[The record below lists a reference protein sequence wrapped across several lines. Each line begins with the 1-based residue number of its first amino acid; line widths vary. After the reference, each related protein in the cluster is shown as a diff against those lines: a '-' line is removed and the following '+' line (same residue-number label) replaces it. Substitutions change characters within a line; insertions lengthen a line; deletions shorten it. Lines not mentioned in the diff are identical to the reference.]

1 MSCPASRAC
10 LVLAA
15 GVALA
20 TLPSRA
26 TAQRGAVR
34 VARCEPA
41 QRIRAVRLDGAPQLD
56 RAVLASRLV
65 TRAPAA
71 FARLLRPA
79 SAPCVDSLEVRRD
92 ALRLAVLHRQAGWYR
107 AAVSSAIER
116 SPKGVVVRFTI
127 TPGDEARVDTVAITG
142 LPALGTGKRRAEVPL
157 LKLQGE
163 RYDRA
168 EVERAIDSV
177 MARLGDAGYARARR
191 PATTARID
199 SATGRVALG
208 VAFDPGRPLRVGA
221 VQVEVEPLPGRSPRV
236 SPRAVRQLAGLDSG
250 RPYRASAI
258 TAAQRA
264 LYRSEAF
271 RLVLVDTLTPLS
283 GVRDSVLDLRIA
295 VAEARTRGARAG
307 IGWATQD
314 CLRAQGRVVDRG
326 FLGVGRRVELSARA
340 SKVGV
345 GAPADFAPALCSRA
359 LRVDPFSEK
368 LNYYVGATLANSRF
382 FGLPV
387 APLFTVYSERRGE
400 PFAYLRETGAGALAE
415 LSRTVAPRTVAT
427 VGFQYENG
435 RTVSDPVVS
444 CTRFGQCRP
453 DDVLVALFG
462 RGVGIASALLTR
474 DATDD
479 PVDPAHGWRGRVEA
493 RAGRTSSRLE
503 ETLRFYRSALELSG
517 YGVVAGGTVAGRLQW
532 SRAWAPGAS
541 PVDGAPLLPPQE
553 RLFAGGQNSVRGYQQ
568 NLLGPLAY
576 VVSQVST
583 TTRPDG
589 SLEVTVVPGAG
600 YTRAVPRGGTAVAV
614 ANLEYRRALR
624 VMAEPLQVV
633 AFVDAGTVW
642 EGAVTPLRV
651 GDLRATPG
659 VGVRLLTPLGPFRV
673 DIGYAPYDPPAG
685 QALYFASGADGAVG
699 RIYCASPARAGED
712 RSNAA
717 TCPATYRPPRGT
729 GVLSRLVFHFG
740 LGQAF

>member
-1 MSCPASRAC
+1 MPGPAARAC
-10 LVLAA
+10 LLLAA
-15 GVALA
+15 GGALVALPVR
-20 TLPSRA
+20 TM
-26 TAQRGAVR
+26 AQRSPGR

-41 QRIRAVRLDGAPQLD
+41 QRIRAVRMDGAPRLD

-65 TRAPAA
+65 TRAPGALT
-71 FARLLRPA
+71 RLVRPA

-107 AAVSSAIER
+107 ATVASAIER
-116 SPKGVVVRFTI
+116 SPRGVVVRFTI
-127 TPGDEARVDTVAITG
+127 TPGDEALVDSVGITG
-142 LPALGTGKRRAEVPL
+142 LPVLGSGKRRAELPL
-157 LKLQGE
+157 RKLRGE

-168 EVERAIDSV
+168 ELEQAIDSV

-191 PATTARID
+191 PLVGARID
-199 SATGRVALG
+199 SVAGRVALT
-208 VAFDPGRPLRVGA
+208 VAFDPGRPVTVGA
-221 VQVEVEPLPGRSPRV
+221 VQVDVEPLPGARPRV
-236 SPRAVRQLAGLDSG
+236 SPRALQRLAGLEGG
-250 RPYRASAI
+250 RPFRASAI
-258 TAAQRA
+258 TAAQRS

-283 GVRDSVLDLRIA
+283 SARDSVLDLRIA

-307 IGWATQD
+307 VGWATQD

-326 FLGVGRRVELSARA
+326 FLGVGRRVELSVRA

-345 GAPADFAPALCSRA
+345 GAPADIAPALCSRA

-368 LNYYVGATLANSRF
+368 LNYYVGASLANSRF
-382 FGLPV
+382 FGLPA
-387 APLFTVYSERRGE
+387 APLVTVYSERRGE
-400 PFAYLRETGAGALAE
+400 PFAYLRETGVGALAE

-427 VGFQYENG
+427 AGVQYENG

-453 DDVLVALFG
+453 EDVQVALFG

-479 PVDPAHGWRGRVEA
+479 PVDPAHGWRGRVEG
-493 RAGRTSSRLE
+493 RAGRTSSQLE
-503 ETLRFYRSALELSG
+503 ESLRFYRGSLELAG

-532 SRAWAPGAS
+532 SRAWAPGVSA
-541 PVDGAPLLPPQE
+541 VDGAPLLPPQE

-576 VVSQVST
+576 VVSQVT
-583 TTRPDG
+583 TSTRPDG
-589 SLEVTVVPGAG
+589 SLDVLVQPGAG
-600 YTRAVPRGGTAVAV
+600 YSRAVPRGGTAVAV

-624 VMAEPLQVV
+624 VLAEPVQLV

-642 EGAVTPLRV
+642 EGEVTPLRLSA
-651 GDLRATPG
+651 LRATPG
-659 VGVRLLTPLGPFRV
+659 LGVRLLTPLGPFRV

-685 QALYFASGADGAVG
+685 QALYFAQGADGAAG
-699 RIYCASPARAGED
+699 RIYCASPTRAGED
-712 RSNAA
+712 RANAA